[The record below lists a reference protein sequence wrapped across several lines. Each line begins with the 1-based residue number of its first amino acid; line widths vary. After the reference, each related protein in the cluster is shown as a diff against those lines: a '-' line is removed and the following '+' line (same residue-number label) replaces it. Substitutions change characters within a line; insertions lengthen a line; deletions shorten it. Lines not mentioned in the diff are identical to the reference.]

1 MNTIFLCCRIFYKV
15 KSRNAHMKSHSL
27 KVLAER
33 EANAALRNNGVTS
46 QIPNIMIS
54 SQHTPQPPIIDAAP
68 SSVAAI
74 PRTSPSMLGTGGSST
89 GAAQRMYTPQV
100 TLLSLNSADSGSTS
114 SCVSSSAA
122 DCINVYSSS
131 ASNQQSSTN
140 SVIAL
145 KHSHQLHQ
153 SSEAAAAVALF
164 NIKRGDPNTSSS
176 ASSSS
181 FNSLSN
187 AAHALANSPPL
198 GSNSTSVVTRTHTTG
213 GVAGS
218 GGGVSSASLFQ
229 ISHQSSSASYHHDV
243 TPSGGGARMHILNET
258 VVSPTG
264 EVQSSQALQIDLQ
277 ANPYERRL
285 WQQQRN

>member
-1 MNTIFLCCRIFYKV
+1 
-15 KSRNAHMKSHSL
+15 MKSHSL

-114 SCVSSSAA
+114 SCVSSSAS

-153 SSEAAAAVALF
+153 SSEAAAAAVALF

-213 GVAGS
+213 GVAGN
-218 GGGVSSASLFQ
+218 GGGVSSTSLFQ
-229 ISHQSSSASYHHDV
+229 ISHQSSSASYHHDI
-243 TPSGGGARMHILNET
+243 TPSGGARMHILNET